1 MQFET
6 NMQQRTIAW
15 YQAQAR
21 LVRMC
26 TGRERRSDCD
36 RRFIK
41 ESPWT
46 DEVDDWI
53 WVVMPSYSTIVDVHE
68 EEIRKRTPAPP
79 LYIEYTIA
87 AARYLATRTD
97 RGDLSP
103 EGFKE
108 AFSRVWGWMAAQMDQ
123 HEEILTR
130 NMAQAEAASRQARQ
144 TVGKIAAGL
153 GVVLGAALVGAATAA
168 SRPAPP
174 TVTVAPAPTSR
185 LIVFCQAQRTGNM
198 ATIYCY

>member
-1 MQFET
+1 
-6 NMQQRTIAW
+6 
-15 YQAQAR
+15 
-21 LVRMC
+21 MC
-26 TGRERRSDCD
+26 MGPERRSDCG
-36 RRFIK
+36 RRYVK

-46 DEVDDWI
+46 DEVDDWT

-68 EEIRKRTPAPP
+68 QEIRKRTPAPP

-87 AARYLATRTD
+87 AARYLAARTD

-108 AFSRVWGWMAAQMDQ
+108 AFSKVWVWMAAQLDQ

-130 NMAQAEAASRQARQ
+130 NMAEAETASKQAWQ
-144 TVGKIAAGL
+144 TVGNIAAGL
-153 GVVLGAALVGAATAA
+153 GVVLGAALVAAAAVA

-174 TVTVAPAPTSR
+174 TVTVVPPAPTYR
-185 LIVFCQAQRTGNM
+185 MVFCQAQRTGSMVN
-198 ATIYCY
+198 IYCD

>member
-1 MQFET
+1 
-6 NMQQRTIAW
+6 MQQRSVAW
-15 YQAQAR
+15 YQAQTR
-21 LVRMC
+21 LVKMC
-26 TGRERRSDCD
+26 TGRDRRSDCD
-36 RRFIK
+36 KRYMK

-87 AARYLATRTD
+87 AARYLAARTD
-97 RGDLSP
+97 KDDLSP
-103 EGFKE
+103 EGFRE
-108 AFSRVWGWMAAQMDQ
+108 AFSKVWVWMAAQMDQ
-123 HEEILTR
+123 HEGILTR
-130 NMAQAEAASRQARQ
+130 NMAEAEAASKQAWQ

-153 GVVLGAALVGAATAA
+153 GVVLGAALVTAAAVA

-174 TVTVAPAPTSR
+174 TAIVVPAPTYR
-185 LIVFCQAQRTGNM
+185 MVYCQAQRTGNM
-198 ATIYCY
+198 TNIYCY